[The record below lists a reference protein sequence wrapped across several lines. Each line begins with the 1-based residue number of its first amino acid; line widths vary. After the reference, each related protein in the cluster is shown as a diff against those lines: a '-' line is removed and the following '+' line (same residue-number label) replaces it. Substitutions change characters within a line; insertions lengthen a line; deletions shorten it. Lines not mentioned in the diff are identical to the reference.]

1 MQKRTFL
8 KMFPLSLFGIFQTSK
23 AYNQMA
29 RPSTTGPLPKKI
41 AYIVFDKIT
50 LLDLVGMYDPISWL
64 KSMGYLPDLA
74 WDICSFTGPVRDSFG
89 FEIQVDQIQ
98 PDLSEYDTLIIPGGF
113 GTRPLQHDKAFI
125 DWVKTAQSAQYKISV
140 CTGALI
146 LGAAGYLEGKTATT
160 NASAFDLLTPY
171 CQHTSKEKVVEDG
184 NVITAGGVSSSLN
197 LGLYLCEKW
206 AGTAARKA
214 IQQKM
219 DFECFD

>member
-1 MQKRTFL
+1 MNKRAFL
-8 KMFPLSLFGIFQTSK
+8 KIFPVSLFGLFQNQK
-23 AYNQMA
+23 AFNQKGISPTA
-29 RPSTTGPLPKKI
+29 GPTPKKI

-50 LLDLVGMYDPISWL
+50 LLDLVGMYDPISRL
-64 KSMGYLPDLA
+64 KSMKYLPNLE
-74 WDICSFTGPVRDSFG
+74 WDICSIAGPVKDSFG
-89 FEIQVDQIQ
+89 FEIQVDQIK
-98 PDLSEYDTLIIPGGF
+98 PDLSQYDTLIIPGGF

-125 DWVKTAQSAQYKISV
+125 DWIKTAQSAQYKISV

-146 LGAAGYLEGKTATT
+146 LGAAGYLEGKNATT
-160 NASAFDLLTPY
+160 NASAYDLLSPY
-171 CQHTSKEKVVEDG
+171 CEQVSKDKVVEDN

-206 AGTAARKA
+206 AGTEARKA